1 VNILLIDDDRDTA
14 FLIDLLLKRI
24 PFVDEYTIRLGAK
37 EALEFISVY
46 QKPLACIFV
55 DVKMPEMDGFQFV
68 QAFEKDFLDK
78 FPDTLV
84 YFLTSSARQ
93 SDKERAMKFGS
104 VKDFLLKPLS
114 KKQLESIHEEL
125 INH

>member
-1 VNILLIDDDRDTA
+1 M
-14 FLIDLLLKRI
+14 IDLLLKRI

-37 EALEFISVY
+37 EALEFISGY
-46 QKPLACIFV
+46 QKPLSCIFV

-68 QAFEKDFLDK
+68 QAYEEEFLNK
-78 FPDTLV
+78 FPDTRV

-93 SDKERAMKFGS
+93 SDKEKALKFSS